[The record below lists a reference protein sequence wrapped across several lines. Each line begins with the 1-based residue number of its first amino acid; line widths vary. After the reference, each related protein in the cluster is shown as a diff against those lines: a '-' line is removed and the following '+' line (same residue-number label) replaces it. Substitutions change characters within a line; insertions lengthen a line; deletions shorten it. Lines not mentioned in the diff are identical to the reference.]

1 MKIAFIF
8 PGQGSQSVGM
18 MGELYSQH
26 EVVRDTFGEASE
38 ALGLDLWNL
47 VANGP
52 EEQLNQTH
60 NTQPAMLVSG
70 AACWRIWQEQG
81 GPSASY
87 LAGHSLGEYTA
98 LTCAGVIDFSD
109 AVKLVA
115 ERGKLMQSAVSEGTG
130 AMAAILGLEDDA
142 VRQVCED
149 SAEGQVVQAVNFNSP
164 GQVVIAGHADAV
176 DRAIGKAK
184 EAGAKRALKLPV
196 SVPSHCELMKPAAE
210 QLGVYMQKLA
220 FNVPVTP
227 VIHNVSA
234 ATADSTDAVKQSL
247 VEQLYQPVLWVDSV
261 RNMSADGVTHM
272 IEMGPG
278 KVLTGLS
285 KRIDKSVN
293 TLPVYDS
300 STLEK
305 ALQETREE
313 S

>member
-1 MKIAFIF
+1 
-8 PGQGSQSVGM
+8 
-18 MGELYSQH
+18 
-26 EVVRDTFGEASE
+26 
-38 ALGLDLWNL
+38 
-47 VANGP
+47 
-52 EEQLNQTH
+52 
-60 NTQPAMLVSG
+60 
-70 AACWRIWQEQG
+70 
-81 GPSASY
+81 
-87 LAGHSLGEYTA
+87 
-98 LTCAGVIDFSD
+98 
-109 AVKLVA
+109 
-115 ERGKLMQSAVSEGTG
+115 MQSAVPEGTG
-130 AMAAILGLEDDA
+130 AMAAVLGLEDDA
-142 VRQVCED
+142 VRQVCQD
-149 SAEGQVVQAVNFNSP
+149 SADGQVLQAVNFNSP
-164 GQVVIAGHADAV
+164 GQVVIAGHAEAV
-176 DRAIGKAK
+176 ERAIGRAK

-220 FNVPVTP
+220 FNDPVTP

-234 ATADSTDAVKQSL
+234 ATADSIDAIKQSL

-293 TLPVYDS
+293 TIPVYDS
-300 STLEK
+300 ASLEK

>member
-38 ALGLDLWNL
+38 ALGLDLWDL

-52 EEQLNQTH
+52 DEQLNQTQ

-70 AACWRIWQEQG
+70 TACWRVWQEQG
-81 GPSASY
+81 GASASY
-87 LAGHSLGEYTA
+87 LSGHSLGEYTA
-98 LTCAGVIDFSD
+98 LTCAGVIEFSD

-115 ERGKLMQSAVSEGTG
+115 ERGKLMQSAVPEGTG
-130 AMAAILGLEDDA
+130 AMAAVLGLEDDA
-142 VRQVCED
+142 VRQVCQD
-149 SAEGQVVQAVNFNSP
+149 SADGQVLQAVNFNSP
-164 GQVVIAGHADAV
+164 GQVVIAGHAEAV
-176 DRAIGKAK
+176 ERAIGRAK

-220 FNVPVTP
+220 FNDPVTP

-234 ATADSTDAVKQSL
+234 ATADSIDAIKQSL

-293 TLPVYDS
+293 TIPVYDS
-300 STLEK
+300 ASLEK